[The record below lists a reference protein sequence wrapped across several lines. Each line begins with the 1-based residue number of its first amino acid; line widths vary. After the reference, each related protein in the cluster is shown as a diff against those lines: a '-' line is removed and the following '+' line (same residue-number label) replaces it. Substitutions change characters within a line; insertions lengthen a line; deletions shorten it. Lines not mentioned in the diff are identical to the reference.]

1 MPLRFLLDEN
11 LRGPMWDALQ
21 HHNATGAYTVDVLRV
36 GDSLAP
42 PLRTPDKD
50 LLIWTEHADRVL
62 VTLDKNT
69 MPGHLSAHLRAGRH
83 SPGVFL
89 VRLNCTLARAASF
102 VVAAAYA
109 SDPAEWRDRAAH
121 IP

>member
-50 LLIWTEHADRVL
+50 LLI
-62 VTLDKNT
+62 
-69 MPGHLSAHLRAGRH
+69 
-83 SPGVFL
+83 
-89 VRLNCTLARAASF
+89 
-102 VVAAAYA
+102 
-109 SDPAEWRDRAAH
+109 
-121 IP
+121 

>member
-11 LRGPMWDALQ
+11 LRGEMWDALQ
-21 HHNATGAYTVDVLRV
+21 HHNARGQYPVDVLRV
-36 GDSLAP
+36 GDPPAP
-42 PLRTPDKD
+42 PLQTPDED
-50 LLIWTEHADRVL
+50 LLIWAEQTDRIL

-69 MPGHLSAHLRAGRH
+69 MPGHLADHLRAGRH

-89 VRLNCTLARAASF
+89 VRLNCTLAQVASL
-102 VVAAAYA
+102 VVAAAHA
-109 SDPAEWRDRAAH
+109 SSAVDWRDQYVF

>member
-69 MPGHLSAHLRAGRH
+69 MPGHLSSHLRASRH

>member
-11 LRGPMWDALQ
+11 LRGDLWGALKD
-21 HHNATGAYTVDVLRV
+21 HNARGQYPVDTMRV
-36 GDSLAP
+36 GDSPAP
-42 PLRTPDKD
+42 PLGSSDAD
-50 LLIWTEHADRVL
+50 LLLWAEQEGRIL

-69 MPGHLSAHLRAGRH
+69 MPGHLRKHLQGGRH

-89 VRLNCTLARAASF
+89 VRLSSTVGEVVFYLA
-102 VVAAAYA
+102 AAAYA
-109 SDPAEWRDRAAH
+109 SDPVDWLDRFVY